1 MKKDIMY
8 EFIGVVVT
16 LLMYFGMCIPLY
28 LFTSLEFVQSPP
40 CQALLMIWFFVAF
53 AVGAKIT
60 MRLDK

>member
-8 EFIGVVVT
+8 GILGAVVA
-16 LLMYFGMCIPLY
+16 LLTYFSMGIPLY

-40 CQALLMIWFFVAF
+40 CQALLMIWFFVAI

-60 MRLDK
+60 MRMSK

>member
-40 CQALLMIWFFVAF
+40 CQALLMIWF
-53 AVGAKIT
+53 
-60 MRLDK
+60 L